1 MGPTNQLHHD
11 LQSEDARPDWMDATG
26 VLNKFW
32 PRETDFSLLKD
43 LQNGGKIQACHLRD
57 RRVGA

>member
-32 PRETDFSLLKD
+32 PRETDFSLLMTEEWGFSAVD
-43 LQNGGKIQACHLRD
+43 LQI
-57 RRVGA
+57 